1 MDPTIP
7 EYFIALNRATQA
19 AVLLTLSVGLWIG
32 MRRAALSRTEK
43 IETGVPLAGAVL
55 IWFAGASW
63 LGHLRFFVAPT
74 ASLPPIAFAIV
85 MPIAAGLALL
95 TWSDRFRAF
104 AWALPQS
111 WLTGVQVYRA
121 LGAMFLGLWAQDRL
135 PGEFALPAG
144 IGDVIIGV
152 TAPIVAWLNA
162 SRSPS
167 ARSATL
173 IWNGFGIADL
183 IVAVGTGFLTSPSP
197 YQALAFDRPNMVMA
211 AQPFVLV
218 PTFFVPLSI
227 ILHAMS
233 LWKLRAGEAGSFRVA

>member
-1 MDPTIP
+1 MQ
-7 EYFIALNRATQA
+7 RA
-19 AVLLTLSVGLWIG
+19 V
-32 MRRAALSRTEK
+32 LSRTEK
-43 IETGVPLAGAVL
+43 LETLVLIAGAVL
-55 IWFAGASW
+55 VWFAGAWW
-63 LGHLRFFVAPT
+63 LGQLRFFVAPT
-74 ASLPPIAFAIV
+74 AFLPPIAFAILL
-85 MPIAAGLALL
+85 PILAGISLL
-95 TWSDRFRAF
+95 MWSNRFRALVT
-104 AWALPQS
+104 AVPQS

-121 LGAMFLGLWAQDRL
+121 LGAMFLALWAQDRL

-144 IGDVIIGV
+144 IGDVIVGV

-197 YQALAFDRPNMVMA
+197 YQAFAFDRPNMVIA
-211 AQPFVLV
+211 EQPFVLV

-227 ILHAMS
+227 ILHAAS
-233 LWKLRAGEAGSFRVA
+233 LWKLRAGEGSLRVA